1 MVLHQNGQAAGVNG
15 VVQQSNISVI
25 VFNLRAMNRSKSS
38 TMYQCVSEFGGSV
51 SAEVT
56 LNVQCARE

>member
-1 MVLHQNGQAAGVNG
+1 MGRTFGVSG

-25 VFNLRAMNRSKSS
+25 VFNLRAMDRPKSS
-38 TMYQCVSEFGGSV
+38 TTYQCVSEFGGSM

-56 LNVQCARE
+56 LNVQCE